1 MFSTIGIVIDFI
13 GQTGKQ
19 KVGKMDIKTTIP
31 GGKSICEV
39 FEVLNHKKAID
50 YMLTELAND
59 QKLDIYVIKNINL
72 E

>member
-13 GQTGKQ
+13 GWIEKQ

-31 GGKSICEV
+31 GGKSIREV

-50 YMLTELAND
+50 YMLTD
-59 QKLDIYVIKNINL
+59 CD
-72 E
+72 

>member
-31 GGKSICEV
+31 EGKSIREV
-39 FEVLNHKKAID
+39 FEVLNHKKTLD
-50 YMLTELAND
+50 YMLTD
-59 QKLDIYVIKNINL
+59 CD
-72 E
+72 

>member
-1 MFSTIGIVIDFI
+1 
-13 GQTGKQ
+13 
-19 KVGKMDIKTTIP
+19 MDIKTTIP
-31 GGKSICEV
+31 GGKSIREV